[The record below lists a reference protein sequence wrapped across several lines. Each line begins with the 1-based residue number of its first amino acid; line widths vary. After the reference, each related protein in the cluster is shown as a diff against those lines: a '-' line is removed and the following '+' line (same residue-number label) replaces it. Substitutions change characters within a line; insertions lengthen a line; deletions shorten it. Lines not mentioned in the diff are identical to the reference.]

1 MDKKFKLSMNY
12 IYYMLFLIYI
22 ICYHFGNKFH
32 ERNLKTLNL
41 TLINNKIKYFK
52 TNYHLAYFSMYTL

>member
-1 MDKKFKLSMNY
+1 MNY

-52 TNYHLAYFSMYTL
+52 TNYHLAYFSKYTL